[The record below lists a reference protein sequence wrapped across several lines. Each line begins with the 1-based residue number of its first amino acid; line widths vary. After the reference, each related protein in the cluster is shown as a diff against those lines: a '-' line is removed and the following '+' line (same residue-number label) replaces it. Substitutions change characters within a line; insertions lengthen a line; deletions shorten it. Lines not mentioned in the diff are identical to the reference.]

1 MPTATIVIRSFF
13 VGSFSRA
20 AIPVGSINLPSRTA
34 PVKSTSTPS
43 FFQSFCMPFTVLMAG
58 AMFSSTKSHAF
69 MPVAHSEI
77 GSHFVPSDAFTMRV
91 FLVTSKLAPS
101 GSSRRNFIMSFTER
115 PWKRNPATR
124 RVSSFDNIP
133 LSMSRSL
140 DFFSFEAAICTTS
153 EPLFP
158 GALDLDLP
166 RVTNAVVLPVK
177 PAARRVGG
185 ERRIGDKALGSF
197 ERVDIIVA
205 AMIRLGKQ
213 GCFAALAVE
222 PSCAPKSAL
231 SR

>member
-1 MPTATIVIRSFF
+1 
-13 VGSFSRA
+13 
-20 AIPVGSINLPSRTA
+20 
-34 PVKSTSTPS
+34 
-43 FFQSFCMPFTVLMAG
+43 
-58 AMFSSTKSHAF
+58 
-69 MPVAHSEI
+69 
-77 GSHFVPSDAFTMRV
+77 
-91 FLVTSKLAPS
+91 
-101 GSSRRNFIMSFTER
+101 
-115 PWKRNPATR
+115 
-124 RVSSFDNIP
+124 
-133 LSMSRSL
+133 MSRSL

-205 AMIRLGKQ
+205 AMIRFGKQ